1 MEGALGEHA
10 KVWYG
15 YWGPITASR
24 NAFRWLTGLSSAQ
37 VGVICVTPLQR
48 SPDRMHDKMHDTMLD
63 RKFRYEI
70 IVRSQ
75 LALRVDWELT
85 GAPQP
90 SPLEKWR

>member
-1 MEGALGEHA
+1 MVLGCRTLVRPRVLRWR
-10 KVWYG
+10 KMQL
-15 YWGPITASR
+15 ASR
-24 NAFRWLTGLSSAQ
+24 CAINS
-37 VGVICVTPLQR
+37 TPLQR
-48 SPDRMHDKMHDTMLD
+48 SPDRMHDKMHDKMHD